1 MTTLATIILV
11 VGLSV
16 FILALR
22 DLRRATRL

>member
-1 MTTLATIILV
+1 MTTLATITIV

-22 DLRRATRL
+22 DLRRAARR